1 MNEHDLFDSI
11 GNVDDEL
18 IENAKRPVGSRKRI
32 YAAIISAAACAVFA
46 CAGLFWM
53 NGRGVHDPVG
63 TASASSWTDSP
74 TKQSSASSAG
84 QYVII
89 EGSERSEVSG
99 EFSETTEIS
108 EETSSSS
115 SGTQSSQI
123 HYSESSASVSYS
135 SQGESSGYVSGRT
148 ESSEEASCHEHDHSE
163 ISEPEVED
171 PIREIYI
178 YYSEDGEMKKKPI
191 STHVYDRTVF
201 EEWKNANSIGEE
213 VLLLNTL
220 YEVGGERITDPGF
233 DLAEVAAPGHE
244 KTVTLVVFV
253 TNNFESYYT
262 RPDKDLLLS
271 SLQMTML
278 NAFDITPDEV
288 SIELWQEDTPISLAS
303 ANVYYVEDG
312 ELKKERMFIDSTTTE
327 LFETWRSRN
336 NVSRDVD
343 FVAAYELDG
352 ELLADPHYTFYFN
365 YYASNKLE
373 EATEA
378 GQEKKLSY
386 VIYVTDNINHDRTDV
401 ELLLKSLE
409 MTLLEVCDYEPD
421 EYRTE
426 LVGSSDFVDVIER
439 LVAYTEDN
447 YDSSIYHD
455 EISFDEELSCDGIEK
470 TAE

>member
-1 MNEHDLFDSI
+1 
-11 GNVDDEL
+11 
-18 IENAKRPVGSRKRI
+18 
-32 YAAIISAAACAVFA
+32 
-46 CAGLFWM
+46 M

-74 TKQSSASSAG
+74 TKQSSDSSAG

-123 HYSESSASVSYS
+123 HYSESSATVSYS
-135 SQGESSGYVSGRT
+135 SQGESSGDVSGRT

-163 ISEPEVED
+163 ISE
-171 PIREIYI
+171 
-178 YYSEDGEMKKKPI
+178 
-191 STHVYDRTVF
+191 
-201 EEWKNANSIGEE
+201 
-213 VLLLNTL
+213 
-220 YEVGGERITDPGF
+220 PGF

-288 SIELWQEDTPISLAS
+288 RIEIWQEDTPISLAS

-447 YDSSIYHD
+447 YDSSIYYD

-470 TAE
+470 TSE